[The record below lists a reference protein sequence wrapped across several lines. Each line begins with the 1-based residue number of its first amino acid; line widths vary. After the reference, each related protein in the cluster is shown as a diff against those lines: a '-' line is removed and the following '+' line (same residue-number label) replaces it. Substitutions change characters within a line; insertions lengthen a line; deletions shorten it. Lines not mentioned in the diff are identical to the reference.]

1 MLGRQLIHALKA
13 LLELAGEPERWR
25 SVRDL
30 ATSQAL
36 PEPMLEQLLLQ
47 LRRAGVLEARRGRSG
62 GYRLA
67 RPAAAIPLAAVL
79 AALNHDLADRVPGAG
94 GPRDTGPV
102 ATGLGAQGP
111 RAKGP
116 GPEVL
121 ESRATQTSNPADS
134 TAETCAPAAED
145 RVTALLEARL
155 RDALARELARC
166 TLAELLFDLRSA
178 RAELS
183 EEGGLLLV

>member
-67 RPAAAIPLAAVL
+67 RPAAAIPLSAVL
-79 AALNHDLADRVPGAG
+79 AALDHDLADRVPRAI
-94 GPRDTGPV
+94 GPGSKGPEATGPE
-102 ATGLGAQGP
+102 AQGAEATAP
-111 RAKGP
+111 QAADPDDKAA
-116 GPEVL
+116 
-121 ESRATQTSNPADS
+121 ESSD
-134 TAETCAPAAED
+134 PAAVD

-183 EEGGLLLV
+183 EEGGLLLG